1 MKPITKSKDQLKKAA
16 SKIERMEKAASIDEY
31 EGHWIDFLHEL
42 ERSWN
47 KLVSQLKAS
56 PKYQG
61 WTRRGQ
67 VERLRKQ
74 DSLLSYLV
82 NARGAEE
89 HSVADISKRSP
100 GGIGISPAE
109 GNSLTLRNLRI
120 EGGNISFE
128 HDQPVRVDFIPGKME
143 LLEVENRG
151 RKYRVPSSHLG
162 SPIESNDPVV
172 IARLAIEFYES
183 YFNEAEKFFVK

>member
-1 MKPITKSKDQLKKAA
+1 MKPITKSIDQLKKAA
-16 SKIERMEKAASIDEY
+16 SKIEKMEASTFIDEY

-47 KLVSQLKAS
+47 KLISQLKAS

-74 DSLLSYLV
+74 DPILSYLV

-89 HSVADISKRSP
+89 HSVADISRRSP
-100 GGIGISPAE
+100 GGIGINPAE
-109 GNSLTLRNLRI
+109 GNSLTLRNLKI
-120 EGGNISFE
+120 DGGNISFE
-128 HDQPVRVDFIPGKME
+128 HEQPVRVDFIPGKME

-151 RKYRVPSSHLG
+151 RKYDVPSSHLG
-162 SPIESNDPVV
+162 SPLKSNDPVV
-172 IARLAIEFYES
+172 IARLAIQFYES
-183 YFNEAEKFFVK
+183 YFEEAENFFVK